1 MEEQVQAGRSAPA
14 AADDK
19 STLRSVLQMSSDW
32 ISPVNAT
39 VAGSTVVLDLFA
51 PLFGHTV
58 GRLAA
63 IAGGACVLVL
73 LYSLVK
79 LEQRRKRMQPIS
91 SPGAFYGRCRKL
103 WFVTVACLGGLGM
116 ASGTISHADQPNPS
130 ALGSAFP
137 QIAQIQQTLASLDS
151 KVGVLSDQTKAI
163 QDNTAAIR
171 DAVAPQDARGK
182 LSRLGYGIDD
192 ESKARAVESCD
203 VDALTLYAALHETM
217 PLALPI
223 FGKRGGS
230 TLEAPILSKNPHFAE
245 ALNVLSSQPQFD
257 KRAVSTPYLLTF
269 TQAQTTTIPAFDG
282 LLAKARQHGVQTTGL
297 LAPMVKAS
305 PLAVAAWFGNN
316 DAVAALLKAGAD
328 ADTPAVELM
337 APVNDHGNVT
347 MKSIPVSTA
356 REEARRLK
364 LSLPALG

>member
-63 IAGGACVLVL
+63 IAGGACV
-73 LYSLVK
+73 

-305 PLAVAAWFGNN
+305 PLAVAVWFGNN
-316 DAVAALLKAGAD
+316 AGRSSPLEVVSAGPRVRDSHDCPSRIGLIRLEDHLDA
-328 ADTPAVELM
+328 T
-337 APVNDHGNVT
+337 NT
-347 MKSIPVSTA
+347 KSHT
-356 REEARRLK
+356 
-364 LSLPALG
+364 